1 MNVHSDERQR
11 HAQPLMPG
19 REGGQVEPTPLLSP
33 AEAEAEAATFLADP
47 TAFTMEAFEDIP
59 PEFLGEPVER
69 ALAAGEL
76 ALYTHRLHVT
86 HAPAH
91 TCRDYLVRVEP

>member
-1 MNVHSDERQR
+1 MRIT

-33 AEAEAEAATFLADP
+33 AEAEAEAAVFLSDPAAYTLQAIAD
-47 TAFTMEAFEDIP
+47 TP
-59 PEFLGEPVER
+59 PEWLGDPVER
-69 ALAAGEL
+69 LLAGPEPVG
-76 ALYTHRLHVT
+76 YTHRLHVVT
-86 HAPAH
+86 APPH